1 MYGQINNC
9 ILCGA
14 RADEGSPRCNDCEK
28 LNEYI
33 VSVYEDAK
41 EQLSNNPSVDRETI
55 FKIFR
60 EFAFV
65 IQEDSL
71 LKTYKNTINFFL
83 QQFIDLSNNETSLEL
98 FMKKVP
104 SRLNMLK
111 ILKELKDSHIVEWDP
126 SLINSDISPKIFPGK
141 VIINLKTSYNR
152 TSIKERSE
160 QRYGHAMAFYSILP
174 LMRNY
179 SQCNSKDE
187 IKQLTLTPKKPWIIL
202 LAILIGNSG
211 GRISLEN
218 TNRFLKKR
226 RGIGNVYGTI
236 VINLSSLSTDYTQKA
251 TVDIEENENNDRE
264 YLISPDIVQYLE
276 RIREN
281 IRTR

>member
-1 MYGQINNC
+1 M
-9 ILCGA
+9 
-14 RADEGSPRCNDCEK
+14 
-28 LNEYI
+28 
-33 VSVYEDAK
+33 
-41 EQLSNNPSVDRETI
+41 DRETI

-83 QQFIDLSNNETSLEL
+83 QQFIDLSNNEISLEL

-104 SRLNMLK
+104 SRLNMVK
-111 ILKELKDSHIVEWDP
+111 ILKELKDSRIVEWNP

-141 VIINLKTSYNR
+141 VIINLKNSYNR

-202 LAILIGNSG
+202 LAILIGNSS
-211 GRISLEN
+211 GRISLEK

-226 RGIGNVYGTI
+226 RGIGNVYRTI

-264 YLISPDIVQYLE
+264 YLISQDIVQYLE